1 MSLARRHRERILA
14 AQTVSAAAAPVGG
27 AAHVPAAAPLPAAGA
42 TNAPVSLSP
51 SVAANAAAAQVG
63 LRLTHDLRRLKEIRS
78 IDLKIAAKR
87 TMIPEYRAWIEGIL
101 AADNGVGTGI
111 AADALPTMMVWA
123 IDTGDY
129 EYALT
134 LAEFVLRHRV
144 ALPKRYE
151 RDAATLIV
159 EEIADQAIRAQNGDG
174 RFSFEILERV
184 QDLTFADDIH
194 DQVRAKLLKAIGVEL
209 VAAAQD
215 MEADP
220 ARAELTSALSALR
233 EAQRLHDRIGVK
245 DKIKRADKML
255 AAINAAAPPPATD
268 NAEQGGAP
276 AA

>member
-14 AQTVSAAAAPVGG
+14 AQTVNAAAAPVGG
-27 AAHVPAAAPLPAAGA
+27 VAHAPAAAPLPAAGA
-42 TNAPVSLSP
+42 TSSP
-51 SVAANAAAAQVG
+51 AARAAQQIV
-63 LRLTHDLRRLKEIRS
+63 LRMTHDLRTLKETRS
-78 IDLKIAAKR
+78 IDMKIAKKR
-87 TMIPEYRAWIEGIL
+87 VMLPEYRAWVEGIL
-101 AADNGVGTGI
+101 AADNGVGTGL
-111 AADALPTMMVWA
+111 AADVLPTIMVWA
-123 IDTGDY
+123 IDIADY
-129 EYALT
+129 DYALT

-159 EEIADQAIRAQNGDG
+159 EEIADQAIRAQNGDQ
-174 RFSFEILERV
+174 RFPADILERTHE
-184 QDLTFADDIH
+184 LTWAADIH

-209 VAAAQD
+209 VANASD

-220 ARAELTSALSALR
+220 ARSELTSGLSALR

-255 AAINAAAPPPATD
+255 TAINAAAPAP
-268 NAEQGGAP
+268 EQGGDP

>member
-14 AQTVSAAAAPVGG
+14 AQTVSAAAAPAGG
-27 AAHVPAAAPLPAAGA
+27 AAHAPAAAPLPAAGA
-42 TNAPVSLSP
+42 TSSAMPNPSNSNSP
-51 SVAANAAAAQVG
+51 ADRAAAQIG
-63 LRLTHDLRRLKEIRS
+63 LRLTHDLRALKETRS
-78 IDLKIAAKR
+78 IDHKIAKKR
-87 TMIPEYRAWIEGIL
+87 EMIGQYRDWIAGIL
-101 AADNGVGTGI
+101 AADSGIGTGI
-111 AADALPTMMVWA
+111 AADVLPTIMVWA
-123 IDTGDY
+123 IDIGDY
-129 EYALT
+129 DYALA
-134 LAEFVLRHRV
+134 LGEFVLHHRV
-144 ALPKRYE
+144 PLPKRYE

-159 EEIADQAIRAQNGDG
+159 EEIADQAIRAQNSDQ
-174 RFSFEILERV
+174 RFPFEILDRV

-255 AAINAAAPPPATD
+255 TAINAAAPAP
-268 NAEQGGAP
+268 EQGGEP

>member
-1 MSLARRHRERILA
+1 MSLARRHHERILA
-14 AQTVSAAAAPVGG
+14 AQTVSAAVAPAGG
-27 AAHVPAAAPLPAAGA
+27 AAHAPAAAPLPAAGA
-42 TNAPVSLSP
+42 TSSTI
-51 SVAANAAAAQVG
+51 ANTPADRAAAQIG
-63 LRLTHDLRRLKEIRS
+63 LRLTHDLRALKETRS
-78 IDLKIAAKR
+78 IDHKIGKKR
-87 TMIPEYRAWIEGIL
+87 EMILQYRDWIAGIL

-111 AADALPTMMVWA
+111 AADVLPTIMVWA
-123 IDTGDY
+123 IDIGDY
-129 EYALT
+129 DYALA

-159 EEIADQAIRAQNGDG
+159 EEIADQAIRAQNGDQ
-174 RFSFEILERV
+174 RFPFAILDRV

-215 MEADP
+215 MAADP
-220 ARAELTSALSALR
+220 ARAELASALSALR

-255 AAINAAAPPPATD
+255 TAINAAVPAP
-268 NAEQGGAP
+268 EQGGDS

>member
-14 AQTVSAAAAPVGG
+14 AQTVSAAVAPAGG
-27 AAHVPAAAPLPAAGA
+27 AAHAPVAAPLPAAGA
-42 TNAPVSLSP
+42 TSSP
-51 SVAANAAAAQVG
+51 AARAASQIV
-63 LRLTHDLRRLKEIRS
+63 LRLTHDLRALKETRS
-78 IDLKIAAKR
+78 IDHKIAKKR
-87 TMIPEYRAWIEGIL
+87 EMILQYREWIAGIL

-111 AADALPTMMVWA
+111 AADVLPTIMVWA
-123 IDTGDY
+123 IDIADY
-129 EYALT
+129 DYALT

-159 EEIADQAIRAQNGDG
+159 EEIADQAIRAQNADQ
-174 RFSFEILERV
+174 RFPFAILERTH
-184 QDLTFADDIH
+184 DLTFADDIH

-220 ARAELTSALSALR
+220 ARTELTSGLSALR

-255 AAINAAAPPPATD
+255 TAINAAVPAP
-268 NAEQGGAP
+268 EQGGDP